1 MANVR
6 IVAAAPLSVYPGH
19 TVRMRNMPAI
29 VVERLS
35 ARFSC
40 SGKAGGKSREKSE
53 RKQGAR
59 QDQRP
64 TNGHVV
70 CLSAIYC
77 MSERP
82 IL

>member
-40 SGKAGGKSREKSE
+40 SGKAGGKVGKSQRESRGK
-53 RKQGAR
+53 A
-59 QDQRP
+59 
-64 TNGHVV
+64 
-70 CLSAIYC
+70 
-77 MSERP
+77 
-82 IL
+82 